1 MEEHLRHAYRP
12 YCMHVTPTESLS
24 PAFTAADSIVI
35 LANTFV
41 QAGVIIDGARQELMK
56 PDDECVTLLVNGKAI
71 AVMDLM
77 HALVDRIA
85 RLCQARC
92 PLEEFEDREVCFSTY
107 SFRCSTYVDLSPL
120 QRDISKLRYMGT
132 DPCAFM
138 RGLQHRE
145 PWIGPVSVR
154 EDDGVSD
161 GARVAKP
168 PSGALGWTTRR
179 SLVSKFVGETHKSN
193 MWCMAPHICHIYDDQ
208 GVGLLE
214 DFLFPIYKLIREMLM
229 RLAHTHLVPPDDL
242 PHF

>member
-24 PAFTAADSIVI
+24 PAFTAADSIAI

-41 QAGVIIDGARQELMK
+41 QAGVIIHGARQELMK

-161 GARVAKP
+161 
-168 PSGALGWTTRR
+168 
-179 SLVSKFVGETHKSN
+179 
-193 MWCMAPHICHIYDDQ
+193 IYDDQ

-214 DFLFPIYKLIREMLM
+214 DFLFPIYKLIREMLL

>member
-107 SFRCSTYVDLSPL
+107 SFHCSTYVDLSPL
-120 QRDISKLRYMGT
+120 QREISKLRYMGT

-154 EDDGVSD
+154 EDDGVRD
-161 GARVAKP
+161 
-168 PSGALGWTTRR
+168 
-179 SLVSKFVGETHKSN
+179 
-193 MWCMAPHICHIYDDQ
+193 IYDDQ

-214 DFLFPIYKLIREMLM
+214 DFLFPIYKLIREMLL
-229 RLAHTHLVPPDDL
+229 RLAHTHLVPPDNL

>member
-1 MEEHLRHAYRP
+1 MRRAAAVEEHLRHAYRP

-24 PAFTAADSIVI
+24 PAFTAADSIAI

-161 GARVAKP
+161 
-168 PSGALGWTTRR
+168 
-179 SLVSKFVGETHKSN
+179 
-193 MWCMAPHICHIYDDQ
+193 IYDDQ
-208 GVGLLE
+208 GVGFLE
-214 DFLFPIYKLIREMLM
+214 DFLFPIYKLIREMLL

>member
-120 QRDISKLRYMGT
+120 QREISKLRYMGT

-138 RGLQHRE
+138 RGLQHRD

-161 GARVAKP
+161 
-168 PSGALGWTTRR
+168 
-179 SLVSKFVGETHKSN
+179 
-193 MWCMAPHICHIYDDQ
+193 IYDDQ

-214 DFLFPIYKLIREMLM
+214 DFLFPIYKLIREMLL
-229 RLAHTHLVPPDDL
+229 RLAHTHLVPPDNL

>member
-1 MEEHLRHAYRP
+1 MRVAAVEEHLRHVYRP

-161 GARVAKP
+161 
-168 PSGALGWTTRR
+168 
-179 SLVSKFVGETHKSN
+179 
-193 MWCMAPHICHIYDDQ
+193 IYDDQ

-214 DFLFPIYKLIREMLM
+214 DFLFPIYKLIREMLL

>member
-24 PAFTAADSIVI
+24 PAFTAADSIAI

-161 GARVAKP
+161 
-168 PSGALGWTTRR
+168 
-179 SLVSKFVGETHKSN
+179 
-193 MWCMAPHICHIYDDQ
+193 IYDDQ
-208 GVGLLE
+208 GVGFLE
-214 DFLFPIYKLIREMLM
+214 DFLFPIYKLIREMLL

>member
-1 MEEHLRHAYRP
+1 
-12 YCMHVTPTESLS
+12 MHVTPTESLS

-120 QRDISKLRYMGT
+120 QREISKLRYMGT
-132 DPCAFM
+132 DTCAFM

-154 EDDGVSD
+154 EDDGVRD
-161 GARVAKP
+161 
-168 PSGALGWTTRR
+168 
-179 SLVSKFVGETHKSN
+179 
-193 MWCMAPHICHIYDDQ
+193 IYDDQ

-214 DFLFPIYKLIREMLM
+214 DFLFPIYKLIREMLL

>member
-120 QRDISKLRYMGT
+120 QREISKLRYMGT

-161 GARVAKP
+161 
-168 PSGALGWTTRR
+168 
-179 SLVSKFVGETHKSN
+179 
-193 MWCMAPHICHIYDDQ
+193 IYDDQ

-214 DFLFPIYKLIREMLM
+214 DFLFPIYKLIREMLL

-242 PHF
+242 PLF

>member
-1 MEEHLRHAYRP
+1 
-12 YCMHVTPTESLS
+12 MHVRPTESLS
-24 PAFTAADSIVI
+24 PAFTAADSIVV
-35 LANTFV
+35 LANSFV

-56 PDDECVTLLVNGKAI
+56 PNDECVTSLVNGKAI

-120 QRDISKLRYMGT
+120 QRELSELRYMGT

-145 PWIGPVSVR
+145 PWIGPVTVR

-161 GARVAKP
+161 
-168 PSGALGWTTRR
+168 
-179 SLVSKFVGETHKSN
+179 
-193 MWCMAPHICHIYDDQ
+193 IYDDQ

-242 PHF
+242 PLF